1 MVWSGRLGCPDVN
14 GNDLI
19 NHQKRRRAGHYGL
32 MDGDVPHDG
41 DKPEGVTFVER
52 RFGADQILQ
61 RHDRHQER
69 IGVAH
74 PVEAII
80 FEAGNGSVVALEE
93 RVELA
98 RLAKT
103 QFGSAQSVDFLIADQ
118 WWKGQFAAPSSRRA
132 AGCPWPDR

>member
-1 MVWSGRLGCPDVN
+1 MVWSGRVGRPDVN

-103 QFGSAQSVDFLIADQ
+103 QFGSASVCRL
-118 WWKGQFAAPSSRRA
+118 
-132 AGCPWPDR
+132 PDRRPVVEGTVRGSFVSSCCRVSMA